1 MKRFEKPIL
10 VTRPYLPDIEEF
22 KKGCEEIWA
31 NQWLTNNGP
40 MLKRFETR
48 LAAYLGVPVENIALF
63 NNGTLALELG
73 YYSMGLA
80 GGDVIT
86 TPFTFVATS
95 HALKRIGAT
104 PVFADID
111 PETLCLSP
119 AAVEKLITKRTK
131 AIVPVHVYGN
141 VCDIEGFNRLSE
153 KYGTP
158 VIYDAAHAFGVT
170 MKDANIPLS
179 TSTSNL
185 NLSSTIGVAGSMS
198 MFSLHPTKL
207 FHSCEGG
214 VLVFKDPAVKEQLAQ
229 LRNFAI
235 KNETE
240 CVDVGS
246 NAKMNELQALMG
258 CLCLDK
264 IDDLLAWRDK
274 IDAAYAAAFA
284 DCAAVKYVGK
294 SANHAYCP
302 VLFKDYETRER
313 VYAELKEK
321 CNVFSRRYFY
331 PLLTDFAPYVYSRG
345 TCPIAEDV
353 AKRVLT
359 LPTYY
364 GLAPEDATA
373 IAECV
378 KELIGDC

>member
-1 MKRFEKPIL
+1 MNRFEKPIL
-10 VTRPYLPDIEEF
+10 VTRPYFPPIEDF
-22 KKGCEEIWA
+22 KKGCEEIWS

-40 MLKRFETR
+40 VLQRFEKR
-48 LAAYLGVPVENIALF
+48 LADYFKVPVENIALF

-73 YYSMGLA
+73 YYAMGLA

-95 HALKRIGAT
+95 HALKRIGAM

-119 AAVEKLITKRTK
+119 EAAEKLITPRTK

-141 VCDIEGFNRLSE
+141 VCDIEGFNHLSE
-153 KYGTP
+153 KYGIP
-158 VIYDAAHAFGVT
+158 IIYDAAHAFGVKT
-170 MKDANIPLS
+170 PAGQ
-179 TSTSNL
+179 
-185 NLSSTIGVAGSMS
+185 TIGVEGVMS

-214 VLVFKDPAVKEQLAQ
+214 VLVFKNPTVKEKLAR

-235 KNETE
+235 KSETE

-274 IDAAYAAAFA
+274 IDASYSAAFA
-284 DCAAVKYVGK
+284 NFNMVKYVGK

-302 VLFKDYETRER
+302 VLFKDYVTRER
-313 VYAELKEK
+313 VYAELKER
-321 CNVFSRRYFY
+321 CNVYSRRYFY

-345 TCPIAEDV
+345 TCPIAEDI
-353 AKRVLT
+353 ARRVLT

-364 GLAPEDATA
+364 GLAPDDVMT

-378 KELIGDC
+378 KEIVG

>member
-1 MKRFEKPIL
+1 MKRFDQPIL
-10 VTRPYLPDIEEF
+10 VTRPYLPDLEEF

-40 MLKRFETR
+40 VLQRFEKR
-48 LAAYLGVPVENIALF
+48 LADYFKVPVENIALF

-73 YYSMGLA
+73 YYAMGLA

-119 AAVEKLITKRTK
+119 EAAEKLITPRTK

-153 KYGTP
+153 KYGIP

-170 MKDANIPLS
+170 YGSAGLTTNNQPL
-179 TSTSNL
+179 T
-185 NLSSTIGVAGSMS
+185 TIGAAGSMS

-214 VLVFKDPAVKEQLAQ
+214 VLVFNDPAIKEQLSQ

-235 KNETE
+235 KSETE
-240 CVDVGS
+240 CVGIGT

-258 CLCLDK
+258 SLCLDK
-264 IDDLLAWRDK
+264 IDELLAWRDK
-274 IDAAYAAAFA
+274 IDAAYSAAFT
-284 DCAAVKYVGK
+284 DCDAVKYVGK

-302 VLFKDYETRER
+302 VLFKDLVTRER

-321 CNVFSRRYFY
+321 CNVYTRRYFY
-331 PLLTDFAPYVYSRG
+331 PLLTDFVPYVYSRG
-345 TCPIAEDV
+345 TCPIAEDI
-353 AKRVLT
+353 AGRVLT

-364 GLAPEDATA
+364 GLAPEDAKS

-378 KELIGDC
+378 KEIAS

>member
-1 MKRFEKPIL
+1 MRYFDRPVL
-10 VTRPYLPDIEEF
+10 VTRPYLPSLEDF
-22 KKGCEEIWA
+22 KAGCEEVWE

-40 MLKRFETR
+40 IVQRFEKR
-48 LAAYLGVPVENIALF
+48 LAEYFNIPLDNIALF

-73 YYSMGLA
+73 YYAMGLS

-104 PVFADID
+104 PVFADVD
-111 PETLCLSP
+111 PETRCLSP
-119 AAVEKLITKRTK
+119 EAAEKLITSRTK

-153 KYGTP
+153 KYGIP
-158 VIYDAAHAFGVT
+158 IIYDAAHAFCVKNAVGQ
-170 MKDANIPLS
+170 
-179 TSTSNL
+179 
-185 NLSSTIGVAGSMS
+185 TIGVEGAMS

-214 VLVFKDPAVKEQLAQ
+214 ILVFKDSSIKVKLAQ

-235 KNETE
+235 KSETE

-264 IDDLLAWRDK
+264 INLYSSVEAGR
-274 IDAAYAAAFA
+274 AA
-284 DCAAVKYVGK
+284 
-294 SANHAYCP
+294 
-302 VLFKDYETRER
+302 
-313 VYAELKEK
+313 
-321 CNVFSRRYFY
+321 
-331 PLLTDFAPYVYSRG
+331 
-345 TCPIAEDV
+345 
-353 AKRVLT
+353 
-359 LPTYY
+359 
-364 GLAPEDATA
+364 
-373 IAECV
+373 
-378 KELIGDC
+378 

>member
-1 MKRFEKPIL
+1 MKKFEKPIL
-10 VTRPYLPDIEEF
+10 VTRPYLPDLEEF

-40 MLKRFETR
+40 VLQRFEKR
-48 LAAYLGVPVENIALF
+48 LAEYFNVPVENIALF

-73 YYSMGLA
+73 YYAMGLA

-119 AAVEKLITKRTK
+119 EAAEKLITPRTK

-153 KYGTP
+153 KYGIP
-158 VIYDAAHAFGVT
+158 VIYDAAHAFGV
-170 MKDANIPLS
+170 KNAAGQ
-179 TSTSNL
+179 
-185 NLSSTIGVAGSMS
+185 TIGIEGAMS

-214 VLVFKDPAVKEQLAQ
+214 VLVFKDPAIKEKLAQ

-258 CLCLDK
+258 SLCLDK
-264 IDDLLAWRDK
+264 IDELLAWRDK
-274 IDAAYAAAFA
+274 IDMAYSAAFA
-284 DCAAVKYVGK
+284 DCDAVKYVGK

-302 VLFKDYETRER
+302 VLFKDYETREH

-345 TCPIAEDV
+345 TCPIAEDI
-353 AKRVLT
+353 ARRVLT
-359 LPTYY
+359 LPTYF
-364 GLAPEDATA
+364 GLAPEDATE
-373 IAECV
+373 IADCV
-378 KELIGDC
+378 KELVG